1 MSPPKAAS
9 KIVLIVKM
17 CDVIDAVFYI
27 NLDSR
32 PDRRKLIEEELNKL
46 NINTIYRFPAIEHI
60 VGGLGCG
67 LSHINVLREAKS
79 RKLKN
84 ILIFEDDF
92 TLTVS
97 PEEFWK
103 PIEKFFQSPEVSN
116 YDMLLPSY
124 NLIRSEPTA
133 YPYLLKVIE
142 SQTTSSYIINERFYD
157 KLLYLWETHLP
168 HICIMKPQG
177 EDSNGKKLIK
187 VDCDPEFVIDNL
199 WKRLQPENNWYAITP
214 RLGKQRSGYSN
225 ITGKEED
232 YNC

>member
-1 MSPPKAAS
+1 
-9 KIVLIVKM
+9 M
-17 CDVIDAVFYI
+17 CDRIDAIFYI

-32 PDRRKLIEEELNKL
+32 PDRRLQIEEELTKL
-46 NINTIYRFPAIEHI
+46 NLHTVFRLPAIEHP

-79 RKLKN
+79 RKFKN

-97 PEEFWK
+97 PEDFWK
-103 PIEKFFQSPEVSN
+103 PIENFFQSPEASN
-116 YDMLLPSY
+116 YDILLPSY

-133 YPYLLKVIE
+133 NPNFLKVIE

-168 HICIMKPQG
+168 HITKITPLKIN
-177 EDSNGKKLIK
+177 EDGGITIK
-187 VDCDPEFVIDNL
+187 IDNDPEFAIDNL
-199 WKRLQPENNWYAITP
+199 WKKLQPENNWYAITP